1 MFNYETIKLKVSPVS
16 VHTLF
21 SLSRID
27 LGKFK
32 IFFFCFTTKVLMDEI
47 SSEMAEGTM
56 DKGWLLDPEARLQ
69 ARIDEQSELICILKK
84 RADALLIDNAA
95 YQKRI
100 ERIETTN
107 SDLKLQ
113 LNTERTKVSMLA
125 SRFDDL
131 ADNHTEMIKYKDY
144 HKSSATELR
153 VENDVLR
160 QQNETLFS
168 AHVQEKDR
176 EIEEWKFKN
185 QHLYDQIEKLN
196 QHNKSLSGRYRH
208 N

>member
-1 MFNYETIKLKVSPVS
+1 
-16 VHTLF
+16 
-21 SLSRID
+21 
-27 LGKFK
+27 
-32 IFFFCFTTKVLMDEI
+32 MDEI